1 MSQTKT
7 KKKRELRE
15 GTFGLYT
22 GFGMMGVL
30 ILAGLI
36 FPLISKYDPDQPG
49 LVPMSPPDGK
59 TFFGTDVLGRDVFTR
74 VFDAVF
80 ID

>member
-15 GTFGLYT
+15 GTVGLYT

-30 ILAGLI
+30 ILAG
-36 FPLISKYDPDQPG
+36 
-49 LVPMSPPDGK
+49 
-59 TFFGTDVLGRDVFTR
+59 
-74 VFDAVF
+74 
-80 ID
+80 